1 MTTEPLILK
10 RASASRPADLRAVGA
25 PISIK
30 VGGGRQVI
38 SAPLCHVFAVLGVG
52 CPHRNNGHSDNRAA
66 RGIDPM
72 ITLGSDREIGAA
84 ALAKAR
90 AGVPVA
96 TIPS

>member
-1 MTTEPLILK
+1 MLR
-10 RASASRPADLRAVGA
+10 RAPQGHERIMSERSMQHA
-25 PISIK
+25 
-30 VGGGRQVI
+30 
-38 SAPLCHVFAVLGVG
+38 LGVG
-52 CPHRNNGHSDNRAA
+52 CPRRNHGHSDNPAA

-96 TIPS
+96 TIPR